1 MASNGSRGTVG
12 IVLPTQ
18 RKGGYEELVQMLPAG
33 VPLIPLC
40 LDVRR
45 GALDE
50 FKSAIPAYEAKI
62 AGRAS
67 KHDGPNAAVRAG
79 ASG

>member
-50 FKSAIPAYEAKI
+50 FKSAIPA
-62 AGRAS
+62 
-67 KHDGPNAAVRAG
+67 
-79 ASG
+79 

>member
-1 MASNGSRGTVG
+1 MR
-12 IVLPTQ
+12 PTQ

-33 VPLIPLC
+33 VPLMPLC

-50 FKSAIPAYEAKI
+50 FKSAIPADKAKV
-62 AGRAS
+62 ADLARMGVDS
-67 KHDGPNAAVRAG
+67 L
-79 ASG
+79 S

>member
-1 MASNGSRGTVG
+1 MVRAGRVG
-12 IVLPTQ
+12 IVRPSNA
-18 RKGGYEELVQMLPAG
+18 RADYEETRADAAKG

-50 FKSAIPAYEAKI
+50 FKSA
-62 AGRAS
+62 AS
-67 KHDGPNAAVRAG
+67 
-79 ASG
+79 